1 MLENEIDENFT
12 KAFRICT
19 EDLSKMLIKSIT
31 KNFPGEKYKDELV
44 MSILTFILVKCA
56 IANVDDIESA
66 EKVLNL
72 TISGL
77 VGGYMIILSNKLGKE
92 FDIEM
97 FKKEI
102 NSYRKEETLH

>member
-31 KNFPGEKYKDELV
+31 KNFPGEKHKDKLV
-44 MSILTFILVKCA
+44 MSILTFILVECA
-56 IANVDDIESA
+56 IANVEDIESA

-72 TISGL
+72 TLSGFI
-77 VGGYMIILSNKLGKE
+77 GGYMSMLSNKLGKE
-92 FDIEM
+92 FDLEM

-102 NSYRKEETLH
+102 NSHRKEETLH